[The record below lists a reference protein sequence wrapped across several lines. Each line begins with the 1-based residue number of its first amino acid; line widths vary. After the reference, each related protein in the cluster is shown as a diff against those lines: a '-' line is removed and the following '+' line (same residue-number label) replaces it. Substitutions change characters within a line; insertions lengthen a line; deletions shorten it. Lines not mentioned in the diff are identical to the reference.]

1 MLSEQLEREEDNWI
15 LERKSKIKRRK
26 KEARSSKKISKQAKK
41 LRGIKGKIFHKQRYQ
56 EKVEMHKKVK
66 AH

>member
-1 MLSEQLEREEDNWI
+1 MLKELLKSTEDNSI
-15 LERKSKIKRRK
+15 SVRKSKIKRRK
-26 KEARSSKKISKQAKK
+26 KEARQHKKISKQAKK

-56 EKVEMHKKVK
+56 EKVEMHKKIK